1 VVGRLTR
8 RLAGGLI
15 RIRPVTG
22 VLANQAAGA
31 VAAGYLIGLPTFYTL
46 FPPAAPE
53 PNVVDQSA
61 TLRWGLLGVW
71 AVIAVVTTV
80 VAAAH
85 SQAVER
91 IVKRR
96 ERAPGRETIVQLG
109 AIAVDLAIEAILRID
124 RSAPPDFEWTLFVY
138 SGENDR
144 LVPIY
149 PAMRNQS
156 DRRVFRRG
164 QGAIGLAFE
173 TGDLIV
179 ATGDSVSDDSYGLT
193 KAQRDEFR
201 EFRTVAA
208 YPVKVGGFAIGALGA
223 ISRKEDEFFD
233 SDEGT
238 ELIVKVA
245 EVCGELLLVS
255 RRGVD

>member
-1 VVGRLTR
+1 MR
-8 RLAGGLI
+8 RLAGVLI
-15 RIRPVTG
+15 RIRPLTA
-22 VLANQAAGA
+22 VLGNQAAGA
-31 VAAGYLIGLPTFYTL
+31 AAAGYLIGLPTFYTL
-46 FPPAAPE
+46 FPPPAPA
-53 PNVVDQSA
+53 PGVVDQWVA
-61 TLRWGLLGVW
+61 LRWWLLGIW
-71 AVIAVVTTV
+71 GVIAVVTTV

-96 ERAPGRETIVQLG
+96 EKAPGRETIVQLG
-109 AIAVDLAIEAILRID
+109 TIAVDLAIEAILRID
-124 RSAPPDFEWTLFVY
+124 RSPPPDFEWTLFAY
-138 SGENDR
+138 RGENDR

-149 PAMRNQS
+149 PTTRGPN

-179 ATGDSVSDDSYGLT
+179 ATGDSVSDGSYGLT
-193 KAQRDEFR
+193 KAQQDEFR
-201 EFRTVAA
+201 AFRTVAA